1 MWSTQRTWKRRWR
14 RVRKLIATGVDAIK
28 VHDGLTPE
36 QIQAV
41 VEEARALGI
50 EAVVGHQYN
59 GRESALAG
67 LKYIEHSPPIARATI
82 SDPEL
87 QRLAA
92 PEYYMEEALYDPL
105 IELFLEQGVYI
116 NVPLWA
122 GRAFNPASSTWGW
135 EQLGPQLAN
144 DPTLAFVPQHER
156 DSWLPE
162 VSGRRN
168 LNSLEMERRIAG
180 MQKVKAFLK
189 SYAEQ
194 GGKFV
199 AGSDGGEEDVPGLW
213 THYEM
218 QALVDAGLT
227 PMQAILSATLW
238 PAELFQLEDELGTI
252 QVGRKA
258 DAIILTGNP
267 LQNIAETRSI
277 LWVIKD
283 GNVVDTSYD
292 RNFQNPLPW
301 TANADERGPRRGP
314 EIATMAP
321 VMAREGDAQVTLR
334 IGGRDFAPDAVVRLD
349 QTNLDTQVVSD
360 AELVATIDRH
370 LLRTRG
376 TYPITV
382 VNPGSGGGT
391 SNTVYFLV
399 DLRYWIGQP
408 RTRSGMSLDRER
420 NGGFGPQRFQSADC
434 GFAVPQAT
442 GIQRGGRSP
451 MKGKQF
457 VTPVLVRNG
466 AATVLRHI
474 PFDDRT
480 FKEADLQALLFEH
493 PKLIPVRDIEPI
505 FDGLLPLARELRVG
519 SGFIDLVFMNEG
531 GYLTLVET
539 KLWRNPEARRTVV
552 AQLVDYAS
560 HLSDWTYDELRQAV
574 LDSRKGDVRASGD
587 PLFELVD
594 EGDGEVNEREFIDR
608 VNRNLRLGRFV
619 LLIVGDGI
627 REGVEQMADFL
638 NQTPQLQ
645 FTLGLVEMG
654 LYALDPKAEP
664 PEFYVQPR
672 IVARTREVTRAVVE
686 IKTTVQ
692 PDEVRVSVPPETAK
706 PPNGPTERDFLDRLS
721 RSSSAEVVRFAKW
734 GD

>member
-1 MWSTQRTWKRRWR
+1 MNKQLHVWIGSAMIVLLSALPGNAQGQALVVEGGTLIDGTGAAPRQNAVIVMEGDRIRAVGTKGEVSYPPNAKVIQADGRYILPGLFDCHVHYREWMPQIYLRYGVTTVGDTANKTEWIIAQREMLNRGVIKGPRMYVTGHRVGGPLPGRRAGIVPNGINGNYVVNAANVAEALAE
-14 RVRKLIATGVDAIK
+14 VRKLIAAGVDAIK

-36 QIQAV
+36 QIKAV
-41 VEEARALGI
+41 VEEARALGV

-59 GRESALAG
+59 GRDSALAG

-87 QRLAA
+87 QQLAA

-116 NVPLWA
+116 NVPLWT

-168 LNSLEMERRIAG
+168 LSSLEMERRLVG

-189 SYAEQ
+189 NYAEQ

-292 RNFQNPLPW
+292 PNFENPLPW
-301 TANADERGPRRGP
+301 TANSDERGPRRGP

-321 VMAREGDAQVTLR
+321 LMAREGDAQVTLR
-334 IGGRDFAPDAVVRLD
+334 IGGRDFSPGAIARFDRA
-349 QTNLDTQVVSD
+349 NLDTQVVSD
-360 AELVATIDRH
+360 AELVATIDRR
-370 LLRTRG
+370 LLRTHG

-399 DLRYWIGQP
+399 DLQY
-408 RTRSGMSLDRER
+408 
-420 NGGFGPQRFQSADC
+420 
-434 GFAVPQAT
+434 
-442 GIQRGGRSP
+442 
-451 MKGKQF
+451 
-457 VTPVLVRNG
+457 
-466 AATVLRHI
+466 
-474 PFDDRT
+474 
-480 FKEADLQALLFEH
+480 
-493 PKLIPVRDIEPI
+493 
-505 FDGLLPLARELRVG
+505 
-519 SGFIDLVFMNEG
+519 
-531 GYLTLVET
+531 
-539 KLWRNPEARRTVV
+539 
-552 AQLVDYAS
+552 
-560 HLSDWTYDELRQAV
+560 
-574 LDSRKGDVRASGD
+574 
-587 PLFELVD
+587 
-594 EGDGEVNEREFIDR
+594 
-608 VNRNLRLGRFV
+608 
-619 LLIVGDGI
+619 
-627 REGVEQMADFL
+627 
-638 NQTPQLQ
+638 
-645 FTLGLVEMG
+645 
-654 LYALDPKAEP
+654 
-664 PEFYVQPR
+664 
-672 IVARTREVTRAVVE
+672 
-686 IKTTVQ
+686 
-692 PDEVRVSVPPETAK
+692 
-706 PPNGPTERDFLDRLS
+706 
-721 RSSSAEVVRFAKW
+721 
-734 GD
+734 